1 MTSRKNFRLIAIAVV
16 DAVVV
21 CIILNIILCCTHN
34 FLVYATPLP
43 SYILLINQHSLRRP
57 VVVSQLTWYLAG
69 NKAVGLQ
76 LLTYITAEEPRK
88 SDDQATLV
96 WRKEV

>member
-1 MTSRKNFRLIAIAVV
+1 M
-16 DAVVV
+16 
-21 CIILNIILCCTHN
+21 
-34 FLVYATPLP
+34 P
-43 SYILLINQHSLRRP
+43 SYILLLNQHSLLRP

-76 LLTYITAEEPRK
+76 LLTYITAEELRK

>member
-1 MTSRKNFRLIAIAVV
+1 M
-16 DAVVV
+16 
-21 CIILNIILCCTHN
+21 
-34 FLVYATPLP
+34 
-43 SYILLINQHSLRRP
+43 
-57 VVVSQLTWYLAG
+57 VVSQLTWYLAG

-88 SDDQATLV
+88 SDDQATFV